1 MVQHSALSAPLT
13 VFDRS
18 VFAARYAANEVDV
31 IERAWTYKSEIESAR
46 ELRKAQLAAHIVL
59 ALELDHDAIAATL
72 LLREAASSDEAALK
86 KTFGTDIAA
95 LVGNAVR
102 MEQIE
107 QLRRPAPP
115 AGTDPKQQI
124 ESLRQLVL
132 AMAGDLRVVLIKLA
146 ERTQA
151 MRMMDSEPE
160 DQRLAAA
167 GAVFEL
173 YAPLANRL
181 GVGQLKWELEDLAFR
196 ATEPERYKELA
207 RTLDEKR
214 IARERYVAEFV
225 ATLKNEFSAAGV
237 RAEVYGRPKHLYSM
251 WKKMQRKNIAL
262 AEVYDNRAVRVIVD
276 SVEQCYS
283 ALSIA
288 HALWAPIVEE
298 FDDYIAQ
305 PKANAYQSL
314 HTAVIGPQG
323 KAVEIQIRTQ
333 AMHEQ
338 AELGLAAHWRYKERA
353 AATARAQS
361 QTALLR
367 ELLAWRGELARG
379 VPGAPPTFSDDSVYV
394 LTPQG
399 RVVDLPKGATPIDF
413 AYRLHTELGHR
424 CRGAKVDGHIVP
436 LTTPL
441 ENLQRVEILGAK
453 QGAPSR
459 DWLNASLGMV
469 KTARARAKIRQ
480 WFKTEHLAE
489 HCAQGRALLEREMS
503 RAQAQSLN
511 HEKLAHAFSFARLDD
526 FLAAI
531 GRGEIGPRQL
541 ADVIEGERPRP
552 SSKPRP
558 RAVPNQPIPPVIV
571 QGVSGLLMTFA
582 KCCNPAY
589 PDEII
594 AFVTRLRGITVH
606 RADCPNLAAFS
617 EEQKP
622 RLLKA
627 DWSRANRA
635 EHN

>member
-1 MVQHSALSAPLT
+1 ML
-13 VFDRS
+13 FDRTA
-18 VFAARYAANEVDV
+18 FAARYAADQVDL
-31 IERAWTYKSEIESAR
+31 IERAWHYKSELEAPDELHKAR
-46 ELRKAQLAAHIVL
+46 LAAHLVFD
-59 ALELDHDAIAATL
+59 LELDHNAIASTL
-72 LLREAASSDEAALK
+72 LLRSAASSDEALLR
-86 KTFGTDIAA
+86 KTFGAEIAA
-95 LVGNAVR
+95 LVSNAVR
-102 MEQIE
+102 VKQIE
-107 QLRRPAPP
+107 QLCRPAPA
-115 AGTDPKQQI
+115 AGTDRKQQI
-124 ESLRQLVL
+124 ENLRQVVL

-151 MRMMDSEPE
+151 MRMLDSEPE
-160 DQRLAAA
+160 EHRRAAA
-167 GAVFEL
+167 YAVFEL

-181 GVGQLKWELEDLAFR
+181 GVGQIRWELEDLAFR
-196 ATEPERYKELA
+196 ATEPRRYKELA

-214 IARERYVAEFV
+214 TARERYIAEFV
-225 ATLKNEFSAAGV
+225 TTLKGELNAAGLK
-237 RAEVYGRPKHLYSM
+237 AEVNGRPKHLYSI
-251 WKKMQRKNIAL
+251 WKKMQRKNIAFE
-262 AEVYDNRAVRVIVD
+262 EVYDNRAVRVLVG

-283 ALSIA
+283 VLSIV
-288 HALWAPIVEE
+288 HSLWTPIAEE

-314 HTAVIGPQG
+314 HTAVIGPLG
-323 KAVEIQIRTQ
+323 KTVEIQIRTHV
-333 AMHEQ
+333 MHEQ

-353 AATARAQS
+353 VIAARAQA

-379 VPGAPPTFSDDSVYV
+379 VPGAPPTFNDDNVYV

-399 RVVDLPKGATPIDF
+399 RVIDLPKGATPIDF
-413 AYRLHTELGHR
+413 AYRVHTELGHR
-424 CRGAKVDGHIVP
+424 CRGAKIDGHIVA

-441 ENLQRVEILGAK
+441 QNLQCVEIIGAK
-453 QGAPSR
+453 HGAPSR

-480 WFKTEHLAE
+480 WFKTEHWAE
-489 HCAQGRALLEREMS
+489 HCAQGRALLDREMS
-503 RAQAQSLN
+503 RAHAQSLN
-511 HEKLAHAFSFARLDD
+511 QEKLAHAFSFARLDD
-526 FLAAI
+526 FLAAL

-552 SSKPRP
+552 ASKPQPRP
-558 RAVPNQPIPPVIV
+558 VRNLPTPPVVV

-589 PDEII
+589 PDEIT

-617 EEQKP
+617 DEQKP

-627 DWSRANRA
+627 DWSRANHA
-635 EHN
+635 EQN